1 MRILLAAREDFVL
14 PRLHQIKDE
23 VFSSCKGGQSPTLY
37 SIANEQSAFGLWG
50 HVLRRNGSDVDP
62 ICTQDKDRVIIS
74 SLVLQCLNLELRS
87 CVGGADSAIIELF
100 TWIIINIFICNKKLY
115 SMWSSMGRRRTGR
128 VKWDPKQ
135 VGRLIGKSQCGTRSH
150 RPSVSWHVDSD
161 VHRFHRRIPCM
172 HSRIL
177 PVSQFWMLIWQL
189 ERDLPVTRQV
199 AFAVHLLGI
208 RNVAT
213 CSILFSRS
221 ATNTCIRRK
230 RHPANRQ
237 TAPISSTHPWHL
249 SWKKYMEA
257 GPASWVGILSNHDA
271 GSVVSDGY
279 PLDRYILFYSPHMQN
294 WHSWRK
300 SKWQT
305 QRIAFF
311 FSRSLLAQSST
322 RS

>member
-1 MRILLAAREDFVL
+1 
-14 PRLHQIKDE
+14 
-23 VFSSCKGGQSPTLY
+23 
-37 SIANEQSAFGLWG
+37 
-50 HVLRRNGSDVDP
+50 
-62 ICTQDKDRVIIS
+62 
-74 SLVLQCLNLELRS
+74 
-87 CVGGADSAIIELF
+87 
-100 TWIIINIFICNKKLY
+100 
-115 SMWSSMGRRRTGR
+115 MWSSMRRRRTGR

-161 VHRFHRRIPCM
+161 VHRFHRWIPCM

-177 PVSQFWMLIWQL
+177 PVSQFWMLIGQL

-213 CSILFSRS
+213 CSILISRS

-279 PLDRYILFYSPHMQN
+279 PLDRYILFYSPYMQN
-294 WHSWRK
+294 CIRDVSLSDK
-300 SKWQT
+300 PN
-305 QRIAFF
+305 A
-311 FSRSLLAQSST
+311 SRSFSLALSSPNLPPDLKRPASETETRTIWRGGRDTIPSPRLLDFSGDQP
-322 RS
+322 